1 MQRSS
6 ARPPKPPPGNRL
18 PRPNRPDSARPP
30 KPPPGNRPPRPSK
43 RNSAPPPKPPPGNRP
58 PRPSKRNSA
67 PPPKPAPG
75 NRPLRPSKRNSAPP
89 PKPLPGNRLLN
100 RRNST
105 RPRELPHDS
114 STRKLAGIPGS
125 RLAQSDCFVVVL
137 TVGKNRQLVLREATA
152 LSLGRCISRS
162 RPL

>member
-18 PRPNRPDSARPP
+18 PRPN
-30 KPPPGNRPPRPSK
+30 KP
-43 RNSAPPPKPPPGNRP
+43 NSAPPPGNRP

-125 RLAQSDCFVVVL
+125 RLAQNDCLVVVL
-137 TVGKNRQLVLREATA
+137 TVGKNRQLVQVF
-152 LSLGRCISRS
+152 GRPR
-162 RPL
+162 RFPWADA